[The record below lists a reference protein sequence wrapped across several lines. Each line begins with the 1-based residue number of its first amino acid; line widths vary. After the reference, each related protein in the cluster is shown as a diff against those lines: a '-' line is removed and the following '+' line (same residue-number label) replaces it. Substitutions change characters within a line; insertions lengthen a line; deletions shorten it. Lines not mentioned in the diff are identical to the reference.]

1 MSIAVPLLWLLAGAA
16 TSAGAQQHARKKQED
31 IAARMREG
39 QRKRREEIE
48 QQVTTATAEQSTD
61 NLRKEATK
69 AEEGRVADYETATES
84 LADIGAPQGNLST
97 AYLTSLADE
106 VTKRKTSAL
115 ERVKLG
121 AKAAGAFDAMTETGL
136 SRNRARQNIRETD
149 NYAAGEADMFANQ
162 INRVTPNPWATLI
175 GSIMSAYGGAGL
187 ASSLWGSG
195 VAKGA
200 ADVAA
205 GASAA
210 TTAAPALAGASQT
223 LAGTLPGV
231 AGVASGNSINPYVLA
246 MMMGGGGFGS
256 VPYPYLNAGQPVR
269 PPRQY

>member
-84 LADIGAPQGNLST
+84 LADIGSPQGNLST

-106 VTKRKTSAL
+106 VAKRKTSAL

-149 NYAAGEADMFANQ
+149 NYAAGEADMYANQ
-162 INRVTPNPWATLI
+162 INRVTPNPWVQLI

-200 ADVAA
+200 AGVAA
-205 GASAA
+205 DAA
-210 TTAAPALAGASQT
+210 TTAAPSLAGASQT
-223 LAGTLPGV
+223 LAGTLP
-231 AGVASGNSINPYVLA
+231 AVASGNTINPYVLA
-246 MMMGGGGFGS
+246 MMMGSGGGGFGS